1 VIGLLDLLKIYF
13 APLFMS
19 CSDMLLL
26 FYLCGGTWE
35 YIQKKKNWGWWF
47 GLFIIPM
54 VGSQFIF
61 NGKTNPQANF
71 FFFYMAHFILLL
83 VFSAKCTDTHS
94 SARYYLV
101 ILSVLADDICLII
114 FISITRSLFGID
126 YIDTGP
132 FPIIILSYFLLLAM
146 KIGVTVLIKK
156 QTREQIYGIES
167 VYQALIIMLPAMPY
181 FFLRS
186 YAYFFRLNP
195 LEVPLVIHYI
205 DILCGVC
212 ALINMI
218 MSERL
223 SYQIR
228 QNELL
233 RMENLINKQHDNYLN
248 SLNSVEAVNRKYH
261 DLRHILRG
269 IDSMQSMQDIKL
281 FIKTVEG
288 EIMDYELI
296 CNTGNKT
303 LDIILSERMRE
314 SKGKGIQ
321 MHVHADGQG
330 WDSIKDADIATIF
343 GNALDN
349 AIESTESSDDN
360 AMRLIDVRTGRL
372 NDMLIARFEN
382 PFNHVLE
389 KKQTKLIST
398 KDDKQN
404 HGYGLQSIEL
414 TVKKYSGEMDIKTDN
429 GTFTLTVIIPVELS
443 QA

>member
-1 VIGLLDLLKIYF
+1 VNSLLDLLKIYF

-26 FYLCGGTWE
+26 FYLCGGTFE
-35 YIQKKKNWGWWF
+35 YIQRKKNWGWWF

-54 VGSQFIF
+54 VGSQFIY
-61 NGKTNPQANF
+61 NGKTNEQANF
-71 FFFYMAHFILLL
+71 FFFYMVHFLVLL
-83 VFSAKCTDTHS
+83 VFSAKCTDTPRN
-94 SARYYLV
+94 ARFYLV

-114 FISITRSLFGID
+114 FISLSRSFFGID
-126 YIDTGP
+126 YIDSGP
-132 FPIIILSYFLLLAM
+132 FRIIILSYLVLLFM
-146 KIGVTVLIKK
+146 KIGATILIKK

-167 VYQALIIMLPAMPY
+167 VYQALIIMLPALPF

-186 YAYFFRLNP
+186 YAYFFKMNP
-195 LEVPLVIHYI
+195 LEVPLVIHYL

-212 ALINMI
+212 ALINMVV
-218 MSERL
+218 SERL

-233 RMENLINKQHDNYLN
+233 RMENLIKKQHDSYLN
-248 SLNSVEAVNRKYH
+248 TLNSVESVNRKYH
-261 DLRHILRG
+261 DLQHILRG
-269 IDSMQSMQDIKL
+269 IDSMRNMEEVKA

-288 EIMDYELI
+288 EILDYELI
-296 CNTGNKT
+296 CNTGNRT

-314 SKGKGIQ
+314 SKGKGIR

-330 WDSIKDADIATIF
+330 WDLVKDADIATIF

-349 AIESTESSDDN
+349 AIENTEKNDDSST
-360 AMRLIDVRTGRL
+360 RLIDVRTGRM

-382 PFNHVLE
+382 RFTHVLE
-389 KKQTKLIST
+389 KKQTKLITT

-414 TVKKYSGEMDIKTDN
+414 TVNKYSGEVDINTDH
-429 GTFTLTVIIPVELS
+429 GLFTLTVIIPVCLEQL
-443 QA
+443 